1 MKLHGVFV
9 VTVTPFTAEGKV
21 DFFGIEKNV
30 DWLIRQ
36 GVHGLIPLGSTGE
49 FASLEDEDKKAII
62 DCVMG
67 TVHGRVPVVV
77 GATAETTEKAIRN
90 ALYAEKAGAA
100 GVLVLPPYYYT
111 PDQEEIYGHYR
122 RIAEALSIPI
132 MIYNNPGS
140 SKVDILPETVA
151 RLSEVPGIEYI
162 KESTGNIRRITEIR
176 MSTEDSISI
185 FCGWED
191 MAYESFIMGAQG
203 WVCVLGN
210 ILPKET
216 VELYE
221 LVAEKKDYQKGWD
234 LYRRL
239 LPWLRYLEYSG
250 KAHKALKYVLDG
262 MGLAGGYSSSPK
274 RPLEAEDRAIIDRM
288 MREMAQGL

>member
-1 MKLHGVFV
+1 MSLHGVFV
-9 VTVTPFTAEGKV
+9 VTVTPFTAEGKINYA
-21 DFFGIEKNV
+21 GIEKNA
-30 DWLIRQ
+30 DWLVTQ

-49 FASLEDEDKKAII
+49 FASLDDDDKKAIV

-67 TVHGRVPVVV
+67 TVKGRVPVIV

-90 ALYAEKAGAA
+90 AQYAEKAGASA
-100 GVLVLPPYYYT
+100 VLVLPPYYYT
-111 PDQEEIYGHYR
+111 PDQDEIYEHYR
-122 RIAEALSIPI
+122 RIAKSLSIPV
-132 MIYNNPGS
+132 MIYNNPSS
-140 SKVDILPETVA
+140 SKVDILPDTVA

-176 MSTEDSISI
+176 MKTEDRISV

-191 MAYESFIMGAQG
+191 MAYESFLMEAKG

-221 LVAEKKDYQKGWD
+221 LVAVKRDLEKGWVLYQK
-234 LYRRL
+234 L
-239 LPWLRYLEYSG
+239 LPWLRYLEYAG
-250 KAHKALKYVLDG
+250 KAHKALKYVLDS
-262 MGLAGGYSSSPK
+262 MGLVGGYSSSPK
-274 RPLEAEDRAIIDRM
+274 RPLDQNDKLEIERM
-288 MREMAQGL
+288 MEDLKSN